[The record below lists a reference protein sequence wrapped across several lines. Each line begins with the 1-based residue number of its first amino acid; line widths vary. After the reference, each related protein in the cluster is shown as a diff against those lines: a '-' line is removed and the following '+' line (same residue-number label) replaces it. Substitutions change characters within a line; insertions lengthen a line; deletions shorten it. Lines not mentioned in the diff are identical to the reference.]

1 MVYMWKMGF
10 HRAACKI
17 FLAFSQWSRLEV
29 SVPNLIGY
37 RCPARVVVSGQE
49 LVRTWFRLNWD
60 NLPNKLPNSNM
71 AWKKRFKFAW
81 HLDIPKVF
89 LNPFPQKG
97 QTTNF
102 QQIYAATQKLSL
114 FIVKKQ
120 IKNPYAPAGFHP
132 NLFCCSLHELQ
143 PHRNRGEPP
152 ESCLRLSFQLTFT
165 PEQTERIEAQK
176 FFSRDGDRDSN
187 ICSLQVE
194 NIQIYR
200 YGPAFPGPL
209 LAMVMGH
216 KHIYI
221 YMYIYAYLCI
231 IYHTRAPTLQENG
244 IPKFLL
250 VSGPTG
256 TTNLQDLWIHQWN
269 KHATNSLGMQ
279 SGHVPR
285 VSGWKLKCRHHP
297 ETRGKTSW
305 WRLWFSASHR
315 RIFVGLCLQISYIK
329 LFCMYTYILCIY
341 IYTIADND
349 KDKEIYIY
357 IYIYTYICDKV
368 PFQVLKAA
376 LRSQSFSTF
385 PIQVREIIANNQLPK
400 PRPRRREVA
409 AGKTQA
415 MMKKHR
421 EWGAK
426 SSQGS

>member
-221 YMYIYAYLCI
+221 YICTFMHIYASYI
-231 IYHTRAPTLQENG
+231 ILVHQHFRRMESQNSCWYPAPQAQQTSKTFGFINGTNMLQTVWGCSQAMSPVSRDENWNADI
-244 IPKFLL
+244 IPKLVGKQVDEDYGFQPPTVAFLL
-250 VSGPTG
+250 DCVY
-256 TTNLQDLWIHQWN
+256 
-269 KHATNSLGMQ
+269 
-279 SGHVPR
+279 R
-285 VSGWKLKCRHHP
+285 Y
-297 ETRGKTSW
+297 
-305 WRLWFSASHR
+305 
-315 RIFVGLCLQISYIK
+315 RILNYSVCILIS
-329 LFCMYTYILCIY
+329 CV
-341 IYTIADND
+341 
-349 KDKEIYIY
+349 YIY
-357 IYIYTYICDKV
+357 I
-368 PFQVLKAA
+368 Q
-376 LRSQSFSTF
+376 
-385 PIQVREIIANNQLPK
+385 
-400 PRPRRREVA
+400 
-409 AGKTQA
+409 
-415 MMKKHR
+415 
-421 EWGAK
+421 
-426 SSQGS
+426 